1 MYSVSEPVSPEDFAK
16 IFNLRFD
23 VLRAPWNQPR
33 GSEKDENE
41 SSAIHALI
49 KDKSGKCIAS
59 GRLQFNNAEEGQI
72 RFMAV
77 ETEYRGQGLGKMI
90 LDFLEQK
97 AKANNTFSIVLQARE
112 NALQFYE
119 RAGYINEG
127 KSFLLFDSVQHYR
140 MRKQL

>member
-1 MYSVSEPVSPEDFAK
+1 MYSVAEPVSPEDFEK

-49 KDKSGKCIAS
+49 KDESGKCIAS